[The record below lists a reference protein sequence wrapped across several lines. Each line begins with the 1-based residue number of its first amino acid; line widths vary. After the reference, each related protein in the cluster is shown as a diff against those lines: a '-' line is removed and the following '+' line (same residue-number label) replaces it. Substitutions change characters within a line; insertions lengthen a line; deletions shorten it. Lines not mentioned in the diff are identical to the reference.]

1 MGKLIFAL
9 FVLVVGLGVYGAI
22 RRRPNLLP
30 GGFGELVPRTIM
42 VVAIGVPALVFLLSI
57 FRVIPA
63 GQVGV
68 KVLFGQVDPSP
79 LREGLNVL
87 WNPLYEIV
95 PMDVR
100 VLKHTARYDAAS
112 KDLQAVHVEMVLNYR
127 VVADRAP
134 EVSGPSGSGTPASSS
149 IRGPRRSSRPTP
161 RPTTPPRSS

>member
-9 FVLVVGLGVYGAI
+9 FVLVVGLGAYGTI
-22 RRRPNLLP
+22 RRRLQLLP
-30 GGFGELVPRTIM
+30 SGFGEMVPRAILT
-42 VVAIGVPALVFLLSI
+42 VAIGVPALIFLLSI

-112 KDLQAVHVEMVLNYR
+112 QDLQAVHVEMVLNYR
-127 VVADRAP
+127 IVAERAP
-134 EVSGPSGSGTPASSS
+134 EVYRS
-149 IRGPRRSSRPTP
+149 IGLGYSSRPS
-161 RPTTPPRSS
+161 RPI